1 MKVLNQIPEQVSDQ
15 LIVAGGPDDSGVY
28 EINDDRYMVQS
39 VDFFTPIVDD
49 PADYGSIAAVNS
61 MSDVFAMGAVP
72 ATALNV
78 VGVPFD
84 EVGEDRLVEILNGEA
99 DKTGEAGTVIVGGHT
114 VKNPEPVVGLAVTG
128 FVDPDRLVVNGT
140 CEEGDRLF
148 LTKPLGTGI
157 VTTAFQGEGVSDEV
171 LKEAT
176 NSMKTLNDVGID
188 LANENLV
195 NSMTDITGY
204 GFIGHAREM
213 VGNSLGLEVS
223 LDSLPEI
230 DGVRDLVERGAVPGG
245 TRDNWD
251 AFKEW
256 VDLGVS
262 NEFGQ
267 WIIADAQTSGGL
279 LLSVPD
285 DRANEVSDLLAK
297 NSLVSEPIG
306 RVTASGRFRLVP

>member
-262 NEFGQ
+262 DEFGQ